1 MIDKPISPLRQ
12 RMIEDMTAR
21 HFAEKAQT
29 DYIRYVKSFAAFLVT
44 GAKALAIMAAGGR
57 AR

>member
-1 MIDKPISPLRQ
+1 LR
-12 RMIEDMTAR
+12 ILETLETA
-21 HFAEKAQT
+21 
-29 DYIRYVKSFAAFLVT
+29 T

>member
-1 MIDKPISPLRQ
+1 MSHVPAIVVNVI
-12 RMIEDMTAR
+12 
-21 HFAEKAQT
+21 
-29 DYIRYVKSFAAFLVT
+29 

>member
-1 MIDKPISPLRQ
+1 VAQFSTSFTHGGRPK
-12 RMIEDMTAR
+12 AG
-21 HFAEKAQT
+21 AEL
-29 DYIRYVKSFAAFLVT
+29 IRNKLT

>member
-1 MIDKPISPLRQ
+1 MSSTAANISRAYNFPEQ
-12 RMIEDMTAR
+12 VQTVAR
-21 HFAEKAQT
+21 FVEFVQSYRK
-29 DYIRYVKSFAAFLVT
+29 RVT